1 MGKPRIGPMPQTD
14 LPLEE
19 LRAYRPT
26 LAVPGDLRAFWSASL
41 DEARAGARAPTF
53 SPVDDGLSLISTFD
67 VSFAGFGGTEVR
79 AWLHLP
85 ARARGRLPAV
95 VEYIGY
101 GGGRG
106 LAHERIMW
114 AAAGYAHLVMDSRG
128 QGSTWSVGDTPD
140 PDPVG
145 APNHPGF
152 TTRGILD
159 PATYYYRR
167 LYVDAVR
174 AVDVVR
180 SHPAVD
186 PGRVAVTGGSQ
197 GGALAIA
204 AASLVPDLLGALPD
218 VPFMSDLP
226 RSITIADR
234 DPYAEITRYLKVH
247 RDHADQALRTLAYFD
262 VAILGRWATAPA
274 IFSVGLMDLVCPP
287 STVYAAFNWYGGPKE
302 IREYPFNDHEGGG
315 GFQDVAK
322 LRWLKSRQD
331 G

>member
-1 MGKPRIGPMPQTD
+1 MPQTD
-14 LPLEE
+14 LPLAEM
-19 LRAYRPT
+19 RAYRPD
-26 LAVPGDLRAFWSASL
+26 LAVPGDLRAFWDGSL
-41 DEARAGARAPTF
+41 VAAREGDLSPTF
-53 SPVDDGLSLISTFD
+53 SRVDSGLRLIDTFD
-67 VSFAGFGGTEVR
+67 VTFPGFAGSPVR

-85 ARARGRLPAV
+85 AGARGPLPAV

-106 LAHERIMW
+106 LAHERVLW
-114 AAAGYAHLVMDSRG
+114 AAAGYGHLVMDSRG

-167 LYVDAVR
+167 LYVDAAR
-174 AVDVVR
+174 AVDAVR

-186 PGRVAVTGGSQ
+186 PARVAVTGGSQ

-204 AASLVPDLLGALPD
+204 AASLVPDVFAALPD

-226 RSITIADR
+226 RSITIADT
-234 DPYAEITRYLKVH
+234 DPYAEIGRYLKVH
-247 RDHADQALRTLAYFD
+247 RDHIEQATRTLAYFD

-274 IFSVGLMDLVCPP
+274 LFSVGLMDLICPP
-287 STVYAAFNWYGGPKE
+287 STIFAAYNWYGGPRE
-302 IREYPFNDHEGGG
+302 IREYPFNDHEGGE
-315 GFQDVAK
+315 GFHDVAK
-322 LRWLKSRQD
+322 LRWLERRLSA
-331 G
+331 

>member
-1 MGKPRIGPMPQTD
+1 MPQTD
-14 LPLEE
+14 LPLAEM
-19 LRAYRPT
+19 RAHRPD
-26 LAVPGDLRAFWSASL
+26 LAVPGDLRAFWDGSL
-41 DEARAGARAPTF
+41 VAAREGDLSPTF
-53 SPVDDGLSLISTFD
+53 SRVDSGLRLIDTFD
-67 VSFAGFGGTEVR
+67 VTFPGFAGSPVR

-85 ARARGRLPAV
+85 AGARGPLPAV

-106 LAHERIMW
+106 LAHERVLW
-114 AAAGYAHLVMDSRG
+114 AGAGYAHLVMDSRG
-128 QGSTWSVGDTPD
+128 QGSTLSVGDTPD

-167 LYVDAVR
+167 LYVDAAR
-174 AVDVVR
+174 AVDAVR

-186 PGRVAVTGGSQ
+186 PARVAVTGGSQ

-204 AASLVPDLLGALPD
+204 AASLVPDVFAALPD

-226 RSITIADR
+226 RSITIADT
-234 DPYAEITRYLKVH
+234 DPYAEIGRYLKVH
-247 RDHADQALRTLAYFD
+247 RDHLEPATRTLAYFD

-274 IFSVGLMDLVCPP
+274 LFSVGLMDLICPP
-287 STVYAAFNWYGGPKE
+287 STIFAAYNWYGGPRE
-302 IREYPFNDHEGGG
+302 IREYPFNDHEGGE
-315 GFQDVAK
+315 GFHDVAK
-322 LRWLKSRQD
+322 LRWLERRLSV
-331 G
+331 